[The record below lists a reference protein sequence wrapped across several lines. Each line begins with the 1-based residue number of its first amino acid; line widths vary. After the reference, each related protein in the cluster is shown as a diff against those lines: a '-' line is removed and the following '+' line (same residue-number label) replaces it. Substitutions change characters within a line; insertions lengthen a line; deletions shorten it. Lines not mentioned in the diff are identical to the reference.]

1 MKAEACITLR
11 ETQGRGGVD
20 VCEAERRR
28 RVDCRGLPTA
38 APYFFLEEAPTVRHE
53 GGQRE
58 SKRRIETGVN

>member
-1 MKAEACITLR
+1 M
-11 ETQGRGGVD
+11 
-20 VCEAERRR
+20 CEVERRR

>member
-1 MKAEACITLR
+1 M
-11 ETQGRGGVD
+11 
-20 VCEAERRR
+20 CEAERQR

>member
-1 MKAEACITLR
+1 MKAAACITLR
-11 ETQGRGGVD
+11 ETRGGGFD
-20 VCEAERRR
+20 VCEAERQR